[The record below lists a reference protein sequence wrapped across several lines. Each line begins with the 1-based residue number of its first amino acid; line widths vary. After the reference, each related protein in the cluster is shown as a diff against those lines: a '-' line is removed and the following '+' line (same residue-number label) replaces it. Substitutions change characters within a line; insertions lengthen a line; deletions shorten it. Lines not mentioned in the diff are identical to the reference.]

1 MISPMPFPVLVEA
14 RKDSRH
20 KEGMPWGSRGTL
32 FALKCIGNI
41 SGVSS
46 LRTWPTLNYLS
57 ENGMYRSAETPPK
70 HRLCAKKPESPHQ
83 SPQRKVSCPSGLSQ
97 VQEGKDK
104 REEPELSS
112 SSAPTNHLCLL
123 PAWPGA
129 SPPGELRLITQTKLY
144 QREGR
149 DTGQR
154 ALDQESGHWL

>member
-1 MISPMPFPVLVEA
+1 MRERTLRIIIQSLCFQMGKLRLKRRRNFPKPCPLPVTKLGWKLSCPMISPMPFLVLVEA

-57 ENGMYRSAETPPK
+57 ENGMYRSAETPSK
-70 HRLCAKKPESPHQ
+70 HRLCARKPESPHQ

-112 SSAPTNHLCLL
+112 SSTPTH
-123 PAWPGA
+123 
-129 SPPGELRLITQTKLY
+129 
-144 QREGR
+144 
-149 DTGQR
+149 
-154 ALDQESGHWL
+154 